1 MTSQARPK
9 RRFLSRLLLVLL
21 LAGTAFAAMRLG
33 WVPQRLSPFPPISLD
48 ERPSWFLDT
57 RLAALRLD
65 RPLCEGVLKEPQI
78 SATSIADQPYK
89 DGCGWQNAV
98 RFSQAGG
105 AKIGAEKLTCE
116 MAAAMALWIE
126 HEVQPLALTTFGAR
140 VASIGDMGIYDCRNI
155 VGNPLMKNI
164 RSQHA
169 TANAID
175 ISGFTLEGG
184 KQISVLR
191 DWPGNGKE
199 AAFLKDVHRRACR
212 YFRVALGPDYN
223 AAHKNHFHFDRG
235 AFSRCK

>member
-1 MTSQARPK
+1 MTSPTRSK
-9 RRFLSRLLLVLL
+9 SRFLSRVFLVLL
-21 LAGTAFAAMRLG
+21 LAGATFAAMRLG
-33 WVPQRLSPFPPISLD
+33 WLPQRFSPFPPISLD

-65 RPLCEGVLKEPQI
+65 RPLCEAVLKEPHI

-98 RFSQAGG
+98 RFSQVGG

-126 HEVQPLALTTFGAR
+126 HEVQPLALESFGAR
-140 VASIGDMGIYDCRNI
+140 VVSIGDMGIFDCRNI

-175 ISGFTLEGG
+175 ISGFTLDGG
-184 KQISVLR
+184 RQISVLR
-191 DWPGNGKE
+191 DWSGRSKE
-199 AAFLKDVHRRACR
+199 AAFLKEIHRRACR
-212 YFRVALGPDYN
+212 YFRVALGPEYN

>member
-1 MTSQARPK
+1 MTTQARPK
-9 RRFLSRLLLVLL
+9 RRLFSRLLLALL
-21 LAGTAFAAMRLG
+21 LAGIAFATLRLG
-33 WVPQRLSPFPPISLD
+33 WLPQRFSPFPPIALD
-48 ERPSWFLDT
+48 TPPSWFVDT

-65 RPLCEGVLKEPQI
+65 RPLCDAVLKEPHI
-78 SATSIADQPYK
+78 DATAIPDQPYK

-98 RFSQAGG
+98 RFSKAGG

-126 HEVQPLALTTFGAR
+126 HDVQPLAQAMFKAR
-140 VASIGDMGIYDCRNI
+140 VAAIGDMGIYDCRNI
-155 VGNPLMKNI
+155 LGNPLMKNV

-191 DWPGNGKE
+191 DWPGKGPE
-199 AAFLKDVHRRACR
+199 SDFLKEVHRRACR
-212 YFRVALGPDYN
+212 YFRVALGPEYN

-235 AFSRCK
+235 AFSRCR

>member
-1 MTSQARPK
+1 MTSTVHPK
-9 RRFLSRLLLVLL
+9 RRFLARLLLVLL
-21 LAGTAFAAMRLG
+21 LAGAGFAAMRLG
-33 WVPQRLSPFPPISLD
+33 WLPQRLSPFPPISLD
-48 ERPSWFLDT
+48 ARPTWFLDT

-65 RPLCEGVLKEPQI
+65 RPLCEAVLKQPYI
-78 SATSIADQPYK
+78 DAVSLPDQPYK

-98 RFSQAGG
+98 KFSKAGG
-105 AKIGAEKLTCE
+105 ARIGAEKLTCE

-126 HEVQPLALTTFGAR
+126 HEVQPLAEAAFGAR
-140 VASIGDMGIYDCRNI
+140 VVSIGDMGIYDCRNI
-155 VGNPLMKNI
+155 LGNPLMTNI

-184 KQISVLR
+184 KQISILR
-191 DWPGNGKE
+191 DWTGKGKE
-199 AAFLKDVHRRACR
+199 ATFLKDVHRRACR
-212 YFRVALGPDYN
+212 YFRVALGPEYN

>member
-1 MTSQARPK
+1 MRSAHDLANPIQKPLSQP
-9 RRFLSRLLLVLL
+9 
-21 LAGTAFAAMRLG
+21 
-33 WVPQRLSPFPPISLD
+33 RLSCAAPRWRHLRGDASG
-48 ERPSWFLDT
+48 
-57 RLAALRLD
+57 LAAAA
-65 RPLCEGVLKEPQI
+65 VHI

-98 RFSQAGG
+98 RFSQVGG

-126 HEVQPLALTTFGAR
+126 HEVQPLALESFGAR
-140 VASIGDMGIYDCRNI
+140 VVSIGDMGIFDCRNI

-175 ISGFTLEGG
+175 ISGFTLDGG
-184 KQISVLR
+184 RQISVLR
-191 DWPGNGKE
+191 DWSGRSKE
-199 AAFLKDVHRRACR
+199 AAFLKEIHRRACR
-212 YFRVALGPDYN
+212 YFRVALGPEYN